1 MVGAAT
7 SLCRGSTLGAPP
19 LPELNLPMGRSF
31 VTSKLN
37 SYFYPPQR
45 RGLTP
50 AYSLRAPALI
60 AFRSVSRA
68 GISEIGR
75 GLIRGQFPLIL
86 HIRFD
91 LSDHSY
97 QFGPRHKGHP

>member
-7 SLCRGSTLGAPP
+7 PPCRGSTLGAPP
-19 LPELNLPMGRSF
+19 LPELNLPMGRSM

-45 RGLTP
+45 RDFAP
-50 AYSLRAPALI
+50 AYSLRAPTLI
-60 AFRSVSRA
+60 AFLSVSRA

-75 GLIRGQFPLIL
+75 GLIRGQP
-86 HIRFD
+86 D
-91 LSDHSY
+91 LSFTSALI
-97 QFGPRHKGHP
+97 FPIIFINSAPS